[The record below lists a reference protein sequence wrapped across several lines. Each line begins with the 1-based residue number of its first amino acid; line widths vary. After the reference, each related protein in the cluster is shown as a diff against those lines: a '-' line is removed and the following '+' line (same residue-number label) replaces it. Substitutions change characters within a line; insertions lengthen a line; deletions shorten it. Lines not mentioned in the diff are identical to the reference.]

1 MTTVEL
7 HHTIEGPDDAP
18 ILLLGNSLGST
29 TAMWDPQI
37 ADLTRTWRVVRFD
50 HRGHGQSPVPDGPY
64 TLDELGTDVVALMA
78 RLGIARASYCGLS
91 LGGMVGMWLG
101 AHAPERVDRL
111 VLCCTSAYMPPREDW
126 SERIGLVLGA
136 GSTEPIADVVLG
148 RWLTAGFTAAHPDE
162 VARLRA
168 MLVASPAVGY
178 AGASAAIRDMDL
190 RADLPSISAP
200 TLVIAGADDPSTP
213 PDRGAAIA
221 DAIPGARFEVV
232 GPAGH
237 FANVEQAETVTALI
251 REHLEA

>member
-7 HHTIEGPDDAP
+7 HNTIEGPDDGP
-18 ILLLGNSLGST
+18 VLLLGNSLGST

-78 RLGIARASYCGLS
+78 RLGSPGLRTVACRSGDGRYVARRPRAG
-91 LGGMVGMWLG
+91 
-101 AHAPERVDRL
+101 RIDRL

-136 GSTEPIADVVLG
+136 GSTEPIADVVG

-162 VARLRA
+162 SHSFGRCSSRRRRSATPAAAPRSATWTCAATCPR
-168 MLVASPAVGY
+168 SPRRR
-178 AGASAAIRDMDL
+178 SSSR
-190 RADLPSISAP
+190 R
-200 TLVIAGADDPSTP
+200 
-213 PDRGAAIA
+213 R
-221 DAIPGARFEVV
+221 
-232 GPAGH
+232 
-237 FANVEQAETVTALI
+237 
-251 REHLEA
+251 